1 MGRLFWKI
9 FVWYWLAAIALVVL
23 GAWATNQ
30 VANLSDDG
38 NERGH
43 TGPRATIR
51 TAALAQRINERL
63 TLGDLKGAR
72 NLARNGRHTVFIVDQ
87 QGHDILARPIP
98 EAVKHWN
105 RTDGPTGTA
114 RWMVQAVVTPAGER
128 FSLRT
133 PLPERGR
140 SRITGQHSNPSR
152 NATDSAIGTVTN
164 KGNSAGVARPH
175 SPERRRLRPPR
186 ALRPLL
192 GPARLHQYWWVRL
205 SIALAIS
212 GLVCYLL
219 ARYLVG
225 PVARLRGA
233 TQRMARGDL
242 SARVGT
248 TMGNR
253 RDEIVDLANDFDL
266 MAERVDTLVSSKQR
280 LMRDVAHE
288 LRSPLARLRVALELA
303 RQRAA
308 GRADNEHDRIELE
321 TERLSYL
328 ISEILTLEQLA
339 EPMQPAATEQ
349 LDIGRLVEEV
359 CEDASFESQGLTTAT
374 AHDGLSTPKVN
385 CHVSGTPNVR
395 GQAMQL
401 RSAIENIVRNAC
413 KYAEDGSVVTVSVA
427 LSDDKAAVEII
438 VEDEGPGVPNE
449 ALEHIF
455 EPFYRVDD
463 ARARSHGGHGLGLA
477 IAARIAQRHKGT
489 VRAHNQEGTHGLRV
503 TFALPLS

>member
-1 MGRLFWKI
+1 
-9 FVWYWLAAIALVVL
+9 
-23 GAWATNQ
+23 
-30 VANLSDDG
+30 
-38 NERGH
+38 
-43 TGPRATIR
+43 
-51 TAALAQRINERL
+51 
-63 TLGDLKGAR
+63 
-72 NLARNGRHTVFIVDQ
+72 
-87 QGHDILARPIP
+87 
-98 EAVKHWN
+98 
-105 RTDGPTGTA
+105 
-114 RWMVQAVVTPAGER
+114 
-128 FSLRT
+128 
-133 PLPERGR
+133 
-140 SRITGQHSNPSR
+140 
-152 NATDSAIGTVTN
+152 
-164 KGNSAGVARPH
+164 
-175 SPERRRLRPPR
+175 
-186 ALRPLL
+186 
-192 GPARLHQYWWVRL
+192 
-205 SIALAIS
+205 
-212 GLVCYLL
+212 
-219 ARYLVG
+219 
-225 PVARLRGA
+225 
-233 TQRMARGDL
+233 
-242 SARVGT
+242 
-248 TMGNR
+248 MGNR

-359 CEDASFESQGLTTAT
+359 CEDASFESQGLTAAT

-385 CHVSGTPNVR
+385 CHVSGTPDVR

-477 IAARIAQRHKGT
+477 IATRIAQRHKGT
-489 VRAHNQEGTHGLRV
+489 LRAYNREGTHGLRV
-503 TFALPLS
+503 ILALPLS